1 MKLSKETQATLKN
14 FSMINSGIVL
24 SPGNFIMT
32 KNINGSIYA
41 EATIE
46 DTIDEELA
54 IYDLNGFLNLLSM
67 VGDAE
72 ITKSG
77 LDLVISNKTTKIN
90 WPLSDKSAIVFPAN
104 RVNFPPAS
112 IEFELK
118 GEDYSQLT
126 RVSRA
131 MGIDTV
137 VIKNEGG
144 KLLLAGHNFVT
155 DHNLAKPLYTLTLC
169 DYDGPNNFAFTLN
182 MSNMK
187 FQPDDYTVQ
196 IYASSAGIAA
206 QFITKD
212 KESKYVVSLEKT
224 SVHDF

>member
-1 MKLSKETQATLKN
+1 MKFSKETQAVLKN

-41 EATIE
+41 EATID

-77 LDLVISNKTTKIN
+77 SDLVISNSNTKIN

-118 GEDYSQLT
+118 ADDYSQLT
-126 RVSRA
+126 RVARA

-137 VIKNEGG
+137 VIKNSDGN
-144 KLLLAGHNFVT
+144 LILAGHNAVT
-155 DHNLAKPLYTLTLC
+155 DHNMSKPLYELVLGS
-169 DYDGPNNFAFTLN
+169 YSGSNNFAFTLN

-206 QFITKD
+206 QFISKD

>member
-1 MKLSKETQATLKN
+1 MKFSKETQAVLKN

-24 SPGNFIMT
+24 SPGNFVMT

-77 LDLVISNKTTKIN
+77 SDLVISNSNTKIN

-118 GEDYSQLT
+118 ADDYSQLT
-126 RVSRA
+126 RVARA

-137 VIKNEGG
+137 VIKNSDG
-144 KLLLAGHNFVT
+144 KLILAGHNAVT
-155 DHNLAKPLYTLTLC
+155 DHNMSKPLYELVLGS
-169 DYDGPNNFAFTLN
+169 YSGSNNFAFTLN

-206 QFITKD
+206 QFISRD